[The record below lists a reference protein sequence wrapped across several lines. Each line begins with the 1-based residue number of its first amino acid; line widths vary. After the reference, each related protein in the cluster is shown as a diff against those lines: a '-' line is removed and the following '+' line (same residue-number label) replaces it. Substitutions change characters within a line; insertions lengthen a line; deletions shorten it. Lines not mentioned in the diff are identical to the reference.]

1 MVTEKKQD
9 SWINEGR
16 GQGYLNSYKP
26 WITVRDSN
34 SQGRSHRVYGHTTK
48 RTHHLLSDLELA
60 TFLLLDWNSSVTDIR
75 EKFPYLSKPPP
86 KLQNRLRLPIPEL
99 VVLYKL

>member
-60 TFLLLDWNSSVTDIR
+60 TFLLLD
-75 EKFPYLSKPPP
+75 
-86 KLQNRLRLPIPEL
+86 
-99 VVLYKL
+99 